1 VDGLCEV
8 IEDGV
13 TGYLVPG
20 NDEQALAG
28 VLIQL
33 LNNPALAKSMG
44 ENGRDRVSR
53 LFSMER
59 FSDSIRAIYNHFS
72 RIA

>member
-1 VDGLCEV
+1 MMSRHW
-8 IEDGV
+8 
-13 TGYLVPG
+13 
-20 NDEQALAG
+20 QG

-59 FSDSIRAIYNHFS
+59 F
-72 RIA
+72 